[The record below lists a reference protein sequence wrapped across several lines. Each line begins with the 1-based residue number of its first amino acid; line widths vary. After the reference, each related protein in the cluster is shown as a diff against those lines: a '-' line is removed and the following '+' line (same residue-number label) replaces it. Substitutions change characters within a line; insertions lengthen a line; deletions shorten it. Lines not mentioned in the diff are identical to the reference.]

1 MLDSQQEHN
10 ETKAMVDRLKAR
22 LNGSQQQGMQDSQKK
37 DIYISKTEKKL
48 KAAEIRDA
56 AFVQEIKAK
65 EREGLQMKE
74 ALMEEIRDMVVSY
87 QGTIEDLQ
95 RAVSEV
101 KAEGKKHESHYQ
113 ILREERKEADARESD
128 FQTRLQEKNDQ
139 IKSHETL
146 AVVQGQEIERLE
158 IQIRLGSKR
167 DDKLQ
172 RLVHEKEQAV
182 AEALSLHR
190 NLETALY
197 LKERDLEVINQ
208 NSLGAKERYQEAL
221 EKALLEAEQSHQ
233 TKLKEVIEA
242 SNKAVENARE
252 EQKKMQARLESENAT
267 TQAGLRDELTK
278 IRASLD
284 GNKSRSKDL
293 YEALQKQTNEHMK
306 LQEKHAYLK
315 ASLPDLSFGVA
326 LYR

>member
-139 IKSHETL
+139 LKSHETL
-146 AVVQGQEIERLE
+146 AVIQGQEKERLE
-158 IQIRLGSKR
+158 IQIRLGAR
-167 DDKLQ
+167 REDKLQ
-172 RLVHEKEQAV
+172 RLVHAKEQAV

-190 NLETALY
+190 NLQTTLVA
-197 LKERDLEVINQ
+197 KSHGPISCFSKPWISSD
-208 NSLGAKERYQEAL
+208 SLC
-221 EKALLEAEQSHQ
+221 
-233 TKLKEVIEA
+233 
-242 SNKAVENARE
+242 
-252 EQKKMQARLESENAT
+252 QAAW
-267 TQAGLRDELTK
+267 
-278 IRASLD
+278 
-284 GNKSRSKDL
+284 
-293 YEALQKQTNEHMK
+293 M
-306 LQEKHAYLK
+306 
-315 ASLPDLSFGVA
+315 LSQI
-326 LYR
+326 